1 MSETRP
7 RVAVVGAGAF
17 GRNHLR
23 VVHESALAELA
34 GVYDLDE
41 SRRQAAAAEFGCQAY
56 ASLEEITGSA
66 VAAIVAVPTSSHK
79 VVACRLMDAGLD
91 VLVEKPIAVTTEEAR
106 EMVST
111 AAMRGRILQVG
122 LLERFNPAVEA
133 LSKIVTRPLLFEIH
147 RLSILTPRSHHLD
160 VVTDL
165 MKPAL
170 GVDTCGTGCR
180 PAGRVSAPAPL
191 IAADGTI
198 RPGFE
203 AAAGRGQAR
212 GR

>member
-56 ASLEEITGSA
+56 ASLEELRVQA

-111 AAMRGRILQVG
+111 AAMRGRICRWVSSNGSIPPSRRWRRSLRCRCSS
-122 LLERFNPAVEA
+122 RF
-133 LSKIVTRPLLFEIH
+133 
-147 RLSILTPRSHHLD
+147 
-160 VVTDL
+160 
-165 MKPAL
+165 
-170 GVDTCGTGCR
+170 TG
-180 PAGRVSAPAPL
+180 
-191 IAADGTI
+191 
-198 RPGFE
+198 
-203 AAAGRGQAR
+203 
-212 GR
+212 